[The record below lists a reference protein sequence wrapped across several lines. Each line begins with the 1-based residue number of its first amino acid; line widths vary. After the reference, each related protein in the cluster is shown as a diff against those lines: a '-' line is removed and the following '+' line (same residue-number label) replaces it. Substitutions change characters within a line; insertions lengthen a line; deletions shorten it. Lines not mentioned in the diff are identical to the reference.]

1 MLEFL
6 GAIWDFIWQ
15 QLGSIWILYT
25 TSSVLSG
32 FFALYVLDRIFH
44 IFDILK
50 R

>member
-6 GAIWDFIWQ
+6 GAIWEFVWR
-15 QLGSIWILYT
+15 QLGAIWVLYT
-25 TSSVLSG
+25 TSSVLAG
-32 FFALYVLDRIFH
+32 FFALYILDRIFH